1 MFYTTVLANK
11 EWKIY
16 YITTRYLG
24 CTPVECYGSLSI
36 FAKTMEEA
44 ISIAKR
50 ELSPDAKI
58 IRCEVWYINEHT
70 L

>member
-1 MFYTTVLANK
+1 MLYTTVPAKK

-16 YITTRYLG
+16 YIITRYLG

-44 ISIAKR
+44 IKT
-50 ELSPDAKI
+50 AKI
-58 IRCEVWYINEHT
+58 KLGANVEFTRCEVYK
-70 L
+70 

>member
-1 MFYTTVLANK
+1 MLYTTALTNK

-16 YITTRYLG
+16 YIITRYLG

-44 ISIAKR
+44 IKMAKFKLGANV
-50 ELSPDAKI
+50 EFT
-58 IRCEVWYINEHT
+58 RCEVYK
-70 L
+70 